1 MLRRQVP
8 EADSYT
14 PADAARALGL
24 SRRRVTQLLNEGT
37 LEGKQLDN
45 RRWIIPAANVN
56 ALLKE
61 RSKRAHPLK
70 DKSITAESVANAV
83 ADLKDRAVLLEHRI
97 ERLDDSFGSL
107 LTQLG
112 RLEDRIYSMEKEL
125 KELNRQAR

>member
-1 MLRRQVP
+1 MPRQQVP
-8 EADSYT
+8 EADYYT

-37 LEGKQLDN
+37 LEGRRLDN
-45 RRWIIPAANVN
+45 GRWIITAASVN

-70 DKSITAESVANAV
+70 DMSVAESVANAV

-97 ERLDDSFGSL
+97 ERLDDSFGAL

-125 KELNRQAR
+125 KELNRRAR

>member
-8 EADSYT
+8 EADFSYT

-45 RRWIIPAANVN
+45 RRWIIPAASVN

-70 DKSITAESVANAV
+70 DKSVAESVANAV
-83 ADLKDRAVLLEHRI
+83 ADLKNRAVLLEHRI
-97 ERLDDSFGSL
+97 ERLDDSFSSL
-107 LTQLG
+107 LTQFG

-125 KELNRQAR
+125 NRQSR